1 MSNIS
6 VITIK
11 RLFNAYKNI
20 ENYLPKE
27 ILDIVVGNKLYDKK
41 YIEIRKFFINYI
53 TLKQRY
59 Q

>member
-6 VITIK
+6 VIK
-11 RLFNAYKNI
+11 LFNTYKNI
-20 ENYLPKE
+20 EDYLPKE

-53 TLKQRY
+53 TLKQTY